1 MYEPSWRFPGTHLHG
16 KLWAEGCSLA
26 AWVSRYHGNMGEEWD
41 AKAHHAVG
49 KFVTPV

>member
-1 MYEPSWRFPGTHLHG
+1 MSPLGG
-16 KLWAEGCSLA
+16 SLA
-26 AWVSRYHGNMGEEWD
+26 HTCMGSCGLRVVLWLLGVSRYHGNMGEEWD